1 MTKELFVMYAKYN
14 KQGNRAIYDILSK
27 MANDDREKERG
38 SYYGSLSGLVRH
50 IFGGTYFFLGMF
62 RPALAKNAAASK
74 ALDALG
80 GIAKLPE
87 GKLTEAQWK
96 DVGRALD
103 AADAAYLAVCEA
115 LGEADITSPLKIDW
129 YGGNPAEVPL
139 CFMLHQLIV
148 HNTHHRGQ
156 VSQILDELKIDNDYS
171 GIDVAFLPKC

>member
-14 KQGNRAIYDILSK
+14 QAGNKAIYDIASKLS
-27 MANDDREKERG
+27 NDEREKDRG

-50 IFGGTYFFLGMF
+50 IFGGTYFFLGLYKG
-62 RPALAKNAAASK
+62 ALAGNAAALK
-74 ALDALG
+74 ALAALD

-87 GKLTEAQWK
+87 GKLTDGQWK
-96 DVGRALD
+96 DVGKALEI
-103 AADAAYLAVCEA
+103 ADAAYINLCET
-115 LGEADITSPLKIDW
+115 LTEADITSPLKIDW
-129 YGGNPAEVPL
+129 YGGNPASVPL

-171 GIDVAFLPKC
+171 GINVAFLPK